1 MVYEGRLRFI
11 GVVESKG
18 ELSTIKIFSE
28 YEKKLSSL
36 NNFFHLIILYWFHL
50 QDNEKERS
58 TLQVVL
64 RRHTGA
70 PQVNVFASRNPSRP
84 NPIGFCVVEL
94 ISVEYCILTVRG
106 LDTFEGS
113 PIVDIKPYVPKSD
126 AVPNA
131 TIPEWV
137 NTGIKT

>member
-64 RRHTGA
+64 RRHAGA
-70 PQVNVFASRNPSRP
+70 PQVNVFASRSPSRP

>member
-58 TLQVVL
+58 TIQVVL
-64 RRHTGA
+64 RRHAGA
-70 PQVNVFASRNPSRP
+70 LQVNVFASRSPSRP